1 MSTTIG
7 FSLAII
13 FLGFVIAYMIWEMWR
28 IALSWQDNESLFL
41 RAVSIFFKVFS
52 VLIGLFYLGWAVFML
67 LLPAFI

>member
-67 LLPAFI
+67 LLPAFV